1 MAVECVEGA
10 QVGEGHEDY
19 GQCFVDHHRCGGVGE
34 STVAGGEVPHTAQ
47 QGACRATH

>member
-1 MAVECVEGA
+1 MAVECVERA